1 DDVRSSHV
9 DVLYDRALLYDD
21 TFQRTQSDDILG
33 RLALDDDDHSR
44 RDRWSAP
51 GTVELVAPP
60 NATIA
65 LSRYDDSPARRLVAL
80 PPPASPTLTLPP
92 GSYLAVV
99 AGVRLPFTVGR
110 GEHLRLAVTPPAHVP
125 AGYVFIPAGRFLYGS
140 SGHEEMRASFF
151 SAPPLHAVSTG
162 AYLIARNETTY
173 ADWIEFLEALPPAER
188 DKLLPLGSD
197 FEGVGV
203 SLRKDGGAWSLLL
216 RPRTRVYRAR
226 WGEPIRYGDRTHRA
240 EQDWRKMPV
249 AGVSYHGAEAYAR
262 WLAQTGRVP
271 GARLC
276 SELEWERAERGADDR
291 EYPNGDRL
299 EPDDADID
307 ITYGQKLDAFGPDEV
322 GQHPASRSPFGVD
335 DLAGNIFEW
344 TSSSRASGEA
354 VLRGANYYY
363 NREMARAY
371 YREAINADDRTQM
384 IGVRICADPPQP

>member
-1 DDVRSSHV
+1 
-9 DVLYDRALLYDD
+9 
-21 TFQRTQSDDILG
+21 
-33 RLALDDDDHSR
+33 
-44 RDRWSAP
+44 
-51 GTVELVAPP
+51 
-60 NATIA
+60 
-65 LSRYDDSPARRLVAL
+65 
-80 PPPASPTLTLPP
+80 
-92 GSYLAVV
+92 
-99 AGVRLPFTVGR
+99 
-110 GEHLRLAVTPPAHVP
+110 
-125 AGYVFIPAGRFLYGS
+125 
-140 SGHEEMRASFF
+140 
-151 SAPPLHAVSTG
+151 LHAVSTG

-322 GQHPASRSPFGVD
+322 GPHPASRSPFGVD

-344 TSSSRASGEA
+344 TSSSRAPGEA